1 MDVLKYLERIG
12 VPQNADLQPT
22 YALLEQL
29 QLAHITSVPY
39 ENIDI
44 IHGVPLSLDCDAL
57 YDKIVVRHRGGY
69 CFELNCLFEK
79 LLKSL
84 GYSTVSYFA
93 RFWRGES
100 GVPLRRHRV
109 IAAFVEGKTYIADV
123 GIGSQAPRIP
133 LLLEEGLV
141 QEYFGESYR
150 FERDDTFGW
159 VLYELRGGEWQ
170 KYFSFTEEV
179 QLENDFVAISYY
191 CEHHPD
197 SKFNKAYMVAMKT
210 EEGRRSVDGN
220 VYKEFLGTE
229 LVCLEENMSAA
240 RTAEVLEN
248 RFGLRSIKK

>member
-1 MDVLKYLERIG
+1 MEICKYLERIG
-12 VPQNADLQPT
+12 VSKKVDFQPT
-22 YALLEQL
+22 YAFLEQL
-29 QLAHITSVPY
+29 QLAHITAVPY

-44 IHGVPLSLDCDAL
+44 IRGIPLSLDVDAL
-57 YDKIVVRHRGGY
+57 YDKIVLRHRGGY

-79 LLKSL
+79 LLREL

-109 IAAFVEGKTYIADV
+109 IAVFLDGKTYITDV

-150 FERDDTFGW
+150 FARDRTFGW
-159 VLYELRGGEWQ
+159 VLYELRDGMWQ

-197 SKFNKAYMVAMKT
+197 SKFNKSYMIAMKT
-210 EEGRRSVDGN
+210 ADGRRSVDGN
-220 VYKEFLGTE
+220 TYKEFRDTS
-229 LVCLEENMSAA
+229 LVHIEENMTEA
-240 RTAEVLEN
+240 RMAEVLEC
-248 RFGLRSIKK
+248 RFELRI